1 MDEVIVEKVS
11 VIIPYFNKVTTI
23 HRAVK
28 SVMEQTYTNWEII
41 IVDDHSERA
50 LTMDPEWTMHP
61 VTIHRND
68 VNLGPGP
75 SRQAGMDRAT
85 GDLMAFLDA
94 DDWWAPAFLQKCLDV
109 HSARPEIAATWVQS
123 QTMFKGGLTTIRQY
137 SHIPFSTIRETILQY
152 SRPWQTGS
160 LVWKRACCG
169 SWGDLSTNQ
178 DYWFEFS
185 SSLKNNLVQQIP
197 EVLYFVDQ
205 TTGTH
210 RVDLVK
216 KERSLMNQ
224 FDLFSFVHQQ
234 LRESFNLRCRILL
247 VHRQIRALLKLT
259 ELSAPDLIQQGW
271 EQMEQMVPI
280 FRLFH
285 RKKIVLKLLHKLL
298 QQTSYRIHL

>member
-1 MDEVIVEKVS
+1 VEKVS

-28 SVMEQTYTNWEII
+28 SVLEQTYTCWEII
-41 IVDDHSERA
+41 IVDDFSEVELA
-50 LTMDPEWTMHP
+50 MHP
-61 VTIHRND
+61 DWTDYPVSIVRNA
-68 VNLGPGP
+68 VNRGPGP
-75 SRQAGMDRAT
+75 SRQAGMDQAT
-85 GDLMAFLDA
+85 GVFLAFLDA
-94 DDWWAPAFLQKCLDV
+94 DDWWGPSFLQKSMEV
-109 HSARPEIAATWVQS
+109 HLARPDIAATWVQS

-137 SHIPFSTIRETILQY
+137 SHIPFTTIRETLLQY

-169 SWGDLSTNQ
+169 SWGELSTNQ

-185 SSLKNNLVQQIP
+185 SSLKNNAVQQIP

-216 KERSLMNQ
+216 KERSVMNQ

-234 LRESFNLRCRILL
+234 LRHAFNKRCRMLL
-247 VHRQIRALLKLT
+247 LHRQVRALLKIT
-259 ELSAPDLIQQGW
+259 ELSSPELIREGW
-271 EQMEQMVPI
+271 DRMEQMLPFTRFL
-280 FRLFH
+280 FRQ
-285 RKKIVLKLLHKLL
+285 KITLELLHKLL
-298 QQTSYRIHL
+298 HRTPYRIHF